1 VAGLVA
7 VIGAFGLGAGALD
20 PLVPP
25 SSPAYGVRLAL
36 NRVRDTLIPSQ
47 PSVGAYALT
56 FEFSAAQVPSEP
68 GATAMTSGK
77 LGGLPATL
85 SMTTASG
92 CQAGATCGKFV
103 VSVAGL
109 ATAASTKFGE
119 LRGTFACEAGGCILT
134 TAQMTGVFARVSA
147 SALSVNTMEPSA
159 GRLGSHVTSLDEWVS
174 TVASA
179 SDTLSAGGM
188 LPGGVTASDLA
199 QQAATNEAHDH
210 VQRGGGGQG
219 QAAPDHKGV
228 DAKPDSGTGKPGRR
242 SKDGGV
248 SGIGTVEDPGTRGPS
263 ATKGNDH
270 PSTSTGPGGADTH
283 HGPSTTKDKDHP
295 SAPGG
300 TFANDKGGDKDSG
313 AGGKRDGTS
322 TGNHGGA
329 GTGSAGGR
337 SGEGGSGSREH
348 EKEDGGPESH

>member
-1 VAGLVA
+1 
-7 VIGAFGLGAGALD
+7 
-20 PLVPP
+20 
-25 SSPAYGVRLAL
+25 
-36 NRVRDTLIPSQ
+36 
-47 PSVGAYALT
+47 
-56 FEFSAAQVPSEP
+56 
-68 GATAMTSGK
+68 MTSGK

-199 QQAATNEAHDH
+199 QQAATNETHDH
-210 VQRGGGGQG
+210 VQRGGGQR

-228 DAKPDSGTGKPGRR
+228 DAKPDSGTGKPGGR

-248 SGIGTVEDPGTRGPS
+248 RGIGTVEDHGTHGPS
-263 ATKGNDH
+263 ATKGTNH
-270 PSTSTGPGGADTH
+270 AGTSTGPGGADTH

-295 SAPGG
+295 SGPGG
-300 TFANDKGGDKDSG
+300 TVANDKGGDKDS
-313 AGGKRDGTS
+313 AGGGK
-322 TGNHGGA
+322 HG
-329 GTGSAGGR
+329 GTGSNHGSGTSSAGGH
-337 SGEGGSGSREH
+337 SGEGGSGGGH
-348 EKEDGGPESH
+348 EKEDGGSESH